1 MLDPVMDLNKPGGKM
16 DIKQKLNEWAQLIND
31 ELDKL
36 VVVRQTPEKNIYDA
50 MRYSL
55 LAGGK
60 RLRPVLSLGV
70 CEMLGGDM
78 NEVLPFACALEM
90 IHTYSLIHDDLPA
103 MDNDDYRRGRLTNH
117 KVYGEATA
125 ILAGDALLNFAFEV
139 MADAA
144 LKDTG
149 KMQKRLKALKI
160 IAEAAGTRGMIGGQ
174 VVDLESEGK
183 VISGELLKYMHS
195 CKTGA
200 LIKASVMSS
209 AILCDASDEEMSLL
223 CDYASNIGIAFQI
236 KDDILDVEGNPEI
249 MGKKV
254 GSDASNKKSTYVT
267 LYGIDESKKMLESIT
282 NQAIENLRMF
292 GEKGEFLIELAKFL
306 VGRVN

>member
-1 MLDPVMDLNKPGGKM
+1 M